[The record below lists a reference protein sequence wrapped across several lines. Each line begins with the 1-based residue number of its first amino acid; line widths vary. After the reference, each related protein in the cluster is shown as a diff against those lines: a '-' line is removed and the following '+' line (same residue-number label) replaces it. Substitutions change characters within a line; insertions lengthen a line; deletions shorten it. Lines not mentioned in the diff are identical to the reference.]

1 VILSKV
7 DYQIYIELIGKGGS
21 GKSTFINLIT
31 ALIGRE
37 NIVVTD
43 IKKLETNKFET
54 ANLKD
59 KKLIVINDTAQYR
72 GKVSVL
78 KNIIGLDLLRYEEK
92 MKQPGAS
99 FLINGLVIISS
110 NELLQLGDLT
120 SGINRRRIVLFFN
133 RKPTKIEN
141 LITLEGDH
149 YEGLFVN
156 ELNLLFLY
164 CLNLD
169 VDLVDRIM
177 RNPLNLP
184 LLKDYFFTN

>member
-43 IKKLETNKFET
+43 LKKLETNKFET

-149 YEGLFVN
+149 
-156 ELNLLFLY
+156 
-164 CLNLD
+164 
-169 VDLVDRIM
+169 
-177 RNPLNLP
+177 
-184 LLKDYFFTN
+184 

>member
-43 IKKLETNKFET
+43 LKKLETNKFET